1 MTTPRVVDPGALID
15 GLIAKAIAC
24 RCVDGEHSQHCGFYE
39 MRGLVLDAFEA
50 ARSAPPPAPR
60 AAGAGEVSDDDLRRA
75 MRLWNDWPADF
86 PIDDLWIRHD
96 VTAVGMRRVLAGM
109 RLYAGAAPTSVAGVS
124 EPTDDDKA
132 ALYEAQW
139 RAYRAGMLD
148 GFYIPDQ
155 QKPESYERA
164 VVLAESGAKA
174 YIAARTAPAPREET
188 E

>member
-1 MTTPRVVDPGALID
+1 MITSDVCD
-15 GLIAKAIAC
+15 
-24 RCVDGEHSQHCGFYE
+24 RCWGSGDEKRRWPSH
-39 MRGLVLDAFEA
+39 RL
-50 ARSAPPPAPR
+50 
-60 AAGAGEVSDDDLRRA
+60 LR
-75 MRLWNDWPADF
+75 
-86 PIDDLWIRHD
+86 
-96 VTAVGMRRVLAGM
+96 
-109 RLYAGAAPTSVAGVS
+109 AGAAPPSVAGVS

-139 RAYRAGMLD
+139 TAYRAGMLD